1 MHIRSLCIIFVLS
14 MRNVYYKYNEKTGMY
29 VRVHP
34 NLRTRFFTWLRQ
46 ALAFVLLGVA
56 GYFVTLLI
64 LGTPESADDLREEN
78 VRLQSQYDVLSQR
91 LDEALAVMDDIRQ
104 RDDNLYRVMFMAD
117 PVSDV
122 VRNAN
127 YAGTNRYEAYEDMDN
142 AELVIATTHKMDM
155 LSRQLYLQ
163 SQSFDEI
170 VGYYQGHEDMLLHL
184 PAIQPVA
191 NKDLK
196 RTASGYGYRIHP
208 IYQTRIF
215 HKGMDFACDIGT
227 PVYATADGVVKNARY
242 EKGYGYIVT
251 LDHGYGYETR
261 YAHLKS
267 MSVKKGQR
275 VVRGE
280 TIALSGNSGRSTGP
294 HLHYEVLQ
302 RGRHV
307 NPAHYYFMDL
317 DADQYEEMIRMAE
330 NHGKVFD

>member
-1 MHIRSLCIIFVLS
+1 
-14 MRNVYYKYNEKTGMY
+14 MRNVYYKYSEKTGMY
-29 VRVHP
+29 KRVYP
-34 NLRTRFFTWLRQ
+34 NLRSRILTYLRN
-46 ALAFVLLGVA
+46 ALWFVLLGVS

-78 VRLQSQYDVLSQR
+78 ARLLSQYVVLSQR
-91 LDEALAVMDDIRQ
+91 MDEAMEVMEDIRQ
-104 RDDNLYRVMFMAD
+104 RDDNLYEPVAD
-117 PVSDV
+117 E

-127 YAGTNRYEAYEDMDN
+127 YASTNRYEAYEDMDN
-142 AELVIATTHKMDM
+142 AELVIATTQKLDM
-155 LSRQLYLQ
+155 LSRQLYIQ
-163 SQSFDEI
+163 SQSFDEM
-170 VGYYQGHEDMLLHL
+170 VGFYKNHEDMLLHL

-227 PVYATADGVVKNARY
+227 PIYATADGVVKNARY
-242 EKGYGYIVT
+242 ERGYGYIVT
-251 LDHGYGYETR
+251 IDHGYGYETR
-261 YAHLKS
+261 YAHLKKIE
-267 MSVKKGQR
+267 VKKGQR

-307 NPAHYYFMDL
+307 NPAHYYFRDL
-317 DADQYEEMIRMAE
+317 DADQYEEMIRMSE

>member
-1 MHIRSLCIIFVLS
+1 
-14 MRNVYYKYNEKTGMY
+14 MRNIYYKYNEKSKTY
-29 VRVHP
+29 VRVYP
-34 NLRTRFFTWLRQ
+34 NLRSRLLTYLRN
-46 ALAFVLLGVA
+46 ALIFVCLGVS
-56 GYFVTLLI
+56 GYWVTLLV
-64 LGTPESADDLREEN
+64 LGTPESVDDLRTEN
-78 VRLQSQYDVLSQR
+78 ARLQSQYAVLSQR
-91 LDEALAVMDDIRQ
+91 LDEAMEVMEDIRE
-104 RDDNLYRVMFMAD
+104 RDNNLYRVMFMAD
-117 PVSDV
+117 PISDD

-127 YAGTNRYEAYEDMDN
+127 YAATNRYEAYEDMDN
-142 AELVIATTHKMDM
+142 AELVIATTQKMDQ
-155 LSRQLYLQ
+155 LSRQLYIQ
-163 SQSFDEI
+163 SQSFDE
-170 VGYYQGHEDMLLHL
+170 VVDFYRNHEDMLLHL

-251 LDHGYGYETR
+251 IEHGYGYETR
-261 YAHLKS
+261 YAHLKK
-267 MSVKKGQR
+267 MDVKRGQR

-302 RGRHV
+302 RGRPM

-317 DADQYEEMIRMAE
+317 DADQYDEMIRMAE